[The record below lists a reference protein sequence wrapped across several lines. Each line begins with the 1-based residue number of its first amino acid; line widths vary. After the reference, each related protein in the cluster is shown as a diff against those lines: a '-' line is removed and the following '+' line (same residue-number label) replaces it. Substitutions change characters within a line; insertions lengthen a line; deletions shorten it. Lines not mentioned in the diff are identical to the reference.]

1 MHYIILGKYTEEGV
15 KGMKDSPKRLEQ
27 AKEVAKSFGGELK
40 QYFLTMGKYDFV
52 VIAEAPSNEA
62 MMKALLTVGAEGAV
76 RTETLVAVPAEG
88 LGEILKDLP

>member
-1 MHYIILGKYTEEGV
+1 MHFVILGKYTEEGV

-27 AKEVAKSFGGELK
+27 AKEVAKSFGGEIK
-40 QYFLTMGKYDFV
+40 QFYLTMGRYDFI

-62 MMKALLTVGAEGAV
+62 VMKSLITVGAGGAV
-76 RTETLVAVPAEG
+76 RTETLVAVPAEE